1 MTFPEF
7 CARQAR
13 RSAFLI
19 GGLVALV
26 AGAIGDVVDKQRR
39 AAGEVPSDAG
49 GAREP

>member
-26 AGAIGDVVDKQRR
+26 AGAIGYVVYKQRR
-39 AAGEVPSDAG
+39 SAGKVPSDAG